1 MKHLSISNWL
11 TQLGLP
17 QYCTLFDEQYDGV
30 EDLLHLT
37 EVDLR
42 KMGIENQI
50 HRTHIISNILL
61 LQEAERRK
69 ELRMLATGKFASLP
83 RNMQMNHQFSLASSM
98 DLSSK
103 SSLTEHHLDSFQDIS
118 IHGTLPRKKKGTI
131 PVRSCD
137 MFSHMGTLPYSR
149 TPRQQAS
156 LIQDVIEEYPLQD
169 GKSEKFHLRDQNMLD
184 PAMEYVKFS
193 RERQI
198 MDSTPEKLK
207 KELEE
212 ELQLSSEDLRSHA
225 WYHGRIPRQ
234 VAESLVQ
241 RDGDFLIRDS
251 LSSPGN
257 FVLTCQWKNI
267 SQHFKINRTVV
278 RLSEAYCRVQYQFEL
293 ESFDSI
299 PGLVRYHV
307 GNRKPISK
315 QSGAIIFQPINRTV
329 PLRCLEEQYGVS
341 PVRQRECSIS
351 EGKSETAKR
360 LSLNVCGVQSREHS
374 LTRGNLLRNKEKSG
388 SQPASLDHVQ
398 EKRFPLKTHQSES
411 YLPIGSRHP
420 SQVPETGTGSCPN
433 SPISPFRTGSEPTLS
448 PTVVQRVA
456 SDSQSGEALRGSDS
470 QLCPKP
476 PPKPSK
482 VPLLKPPQSPLAWH
496 SSEAHYC
503 ELNPATPMDCGPAKQ
518 PSCQKSSYVEHLT
531 AKENGALSS
540 RNSETSYL
548 TLEQDASQRSMD
560 PLAAQSVMAEEGSMY
575 VAPVLETVSSF
586 KPNDF
591 ESKLL
596 PLENKP
602 LETSM
607 LKRVKELFT
616 NNDPKIIA
624 QHILRMDC
632 KVARILEVSEEM
644 RRIMGVSS
652 GLELI
657 TLPYGHQLRLDLIER
672 HNTMAIGIAVDIL
685 GCTGNLEERAATLNR
700 IIQVAVELKDVLGD
714 LYAFSAIMKALEMPQ
729 ISRLEQTWTT
739 LRHHYTHMAITY
751 EKQLKP
757 FSKALHEGKETVCS
771 PPNIIT
777 VPLLMP
783 LVTLMERETV
793 TFEGLDLWENTDQ
806 SCEIMLKHLIAAR
819 SIAQHA
825 DMYRMAAER
834 ILEGFQPDEEMS
846 EIFKTEFQMRLL
858 WGSKGAQVNQRERYE
873 KFNQILNAL
882 SRKLEPPPVK
892 QVELLNI

>member
-11 TQLGLP
+11 TGLGLP
-17 QYCTLFDEQYDGV
+17 EYCMLFDKQYDGV

-50 HRTHIISNILL
+50 HRTHILSNILL
-61 LQEAERRK
+61 LQEAERKR
-69 ELRMLATGKFASLP
+69 ELRMIAAGKLASLP
-83 RNMQMNHQFSLASSM
+83 RNMQVNHQFSLASSM
-98 DLSSK
+98 DLLSSK
-103 SSLTEHHLDSFQDIS
+103 PPLAEHRVDSYQDVS

-131 PVRSCD
+131 PIRSCD
-137 MFSHMGTLPYSR
+137 MFSHMGTLPFSR
-149 TPRQQAS
+149 THRQQS
-156 LIQDVIEEYPLQD
+156 PLIQDVIEEYPLQD
-169 GKSEKFHLRDQNMLD
+169 RKSEKLHFRGQNILD

-193 RERQI
+193 RERQV
-198 MDSTPEKLK
+198 MDNTPEKLK

-212 ELQLSSEDLRSHA
+212 ELLLSSEDLRSHA

-267 SQHFKINRTVV
+267 SQHFKINRTVL
-278 RLSEAYCRVQYQFEL
+278 RLNEAYCRIQYQFEL

-299 PGLVRYHV
+299 PGLVRCYV
-307 GNRKPISK
+307 GNRRPVSK

-329 PLRCLEEQYGVS
+329 PLRCLEEKYGVS
-341 PVRQRECSIS
+341 PVRQKECNIT
-351 EGKSETAKR
+351 EGKTETAKR
-360 LSLNVCGVQSREHS
+360 LSLSIYGVQSQEHS

-398 EKRFPLKTHQSES
+398 EKRFPLKAHQSES

-420 SQVPETGTGSCPN
+420 SQLPEVDTSPCSN
-433 SPISPFRTGSEPTLS
+433 SPAFRTGSEPTLS
-448 PTVVQRVA
+448 PTVVRRVA
-456 SDSQSGEALRGSDS
+456 SESPVGEALRGSDS

-476 PPKPSK
+476 PPKPNK
-482 VPLLKPPQSPLAWH
+482 VPLLRQPQSPLAWH

-503 ELNPATPMDCGPAKQ
+503 ELNPATSIDCGATQ
-518 PSCQKSSYVEHLT
+518 QSLSQKSSYVEHLI
-531 AKENGALSS
+531 AKENGLLSF

-548 TLEQDASQRSMD
+548 IHEDDALQSSMD
-560 PLAAQSVMAEEGSMY
+560 PLAVWTEMAEEGSMF

-596 PLENKP
+596 PPENKP
-602 LETSM
+602 LETPM

-616 NNDPKIIA
+616 NSNPKIIA
-624 QHILRMDC
+624 RHMLRMDC

-644 RRIMGVSS
+644 RRRMGVRS

-657 TLPYGHQLRLDLIER
+657 TLPYGHQLRLDIIER

-700 IIQVAVELKDVLGD
+700 IIQVAVELKDCLGD
-714 LYAFSAIMKALEMPQ
+714 LYAFSAVMKALEMPQ
-729 ISRLEQTWTT
+729 IARLEQTWIT
-739 LRHHYTHMAITY
+739 LRHHYTQTAITY

-757 FSKALHEGKETVCS
+757 FSKALHEGRETICA
-771 PPNIIT
+771 PQNNIT

-783 LVTLMERETV
+783 SVTLMERQV
-793 TFEGLDLWENTDQ
+793 VIFDGMDLWENTDQ
-806 SCEIMLKHLIAAR
+806 SCEIMLKHLATAR
-819 SIAQHA
+819 FIAQNA
-825 DMYRMAAER
+825 DMYRMTAER
-834 ILEGFQPDEEMS
+834 ILEGFQPDDEMS

-873 KFNQILNAL
+873 KFNQILTAL

-892 QVELLNI
+892 QVEQ